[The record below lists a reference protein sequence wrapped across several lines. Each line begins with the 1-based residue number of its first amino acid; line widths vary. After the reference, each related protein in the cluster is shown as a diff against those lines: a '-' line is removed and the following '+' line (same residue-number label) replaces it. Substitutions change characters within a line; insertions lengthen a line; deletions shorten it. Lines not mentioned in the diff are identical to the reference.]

1 MLQEVV
7 GFILLDRMRV
17 ADPCMMTARQELK
30 KRKELGRSIAI
41 LKACQSAAIKAIPPD
56 SPLAIKS
63 IEDRFQPDIRNQE
76 AEYNSMPNN
85 PAWQSYLD
93 CQEREWSCK
102 KLIRDVVS
110 LYDCTVQFPDHWL

>member
-1 MLQEVV
+1 MLQRVI
-7 GFILLDRMRV
+7 GFILRDRMRV
-17 ADPCMMTARQELK
+17 EDPSMMTARQELK
-30 KRKELGRSIAI
+30 KRKELGQSIAI

-76 AEYNSMPNN
+76 AEYNSMPDN
-85 PAWQSYLD
+85 PAWQSVW
-93 CQEREWSCK
+93 QKEWSCK

-110 LYDCTVQFPDHWL
+110 LYDCTVQIPDHWL